1 MKNKQSKFSKF
12 FYSWKGLSIIL
23 SILSIATVTFI
34 DSVLIKNE
42 VLRVRIGLD
51 VFCLF
56 MFSVMFSFC
65 IYLQYLSDKR
75 LERWAEKEKL
85 CICGHEKIH
94 HTNGKCSVVIKQH
107 QEWLSSTQGC
117 ILIELCSCTEFHFR
131 AQKE

>member
-34 DSVLIKNE
+34 DSTLVKNE
-42 VLRVRIGLD
+42 VLRVRISLD
-51 VFCLF
+51 VFCFF
-56 MFSVMFSFC
+56 MFSVIFGAC

-75 LERWAEKEKL
+75 LERWAEEDKL
-85 CICGHEKIH
+85 CICGHSKGH
-94 HTNGKCSVVIKQH
+94 HKNGKCSVVIKQR
-107 QEWLSSTQGC
+107 QEWLSSTKGC
-117 ILIELCSCTEFHFR
+117 ILIELCSCTEFHFG